1 MFTKVLVPL
10 DGSEVSKG
18 ILPFVTEIAR
28 EMEIGVVL
36 ARAMDFDHLEEGVVD
51 SDLGRLLRS
60 LREDG
65 ANVPSGH
72 ATRAEPWASN
82 LAARIERA
90 IRAPL
95 DDFAAELAHDE
106 ITAETAIRY
115 GPASD
120 AIIGMARETGCDL
133 IAMSTR
139 GRSLLASGIL
149 GSVTYKVLH
158 ESPLPVL
165 AITPERASMYTE
177 SDYALSRVIVP
188 LDGSELAETV
198 LPYATTLAGR
208 MNLELTLV
216 RVVHDGGELVDD
228 GMLTLDLL
236 AGIDKKAAAKAVDY
250 LATVKRGLSDSGIEA
265 GTELLRGKISSEI
278 AAYAHRME
286 HCMIALTTHGRSG
299 ASRLL
304 LGSVAEAVVR
314 ESGIPVLVVR
324 ADTTDH

>member
-1 MFTKVLVPL
+1 MCLRPC
-10 DGSEVSKG
+10 
-18 ILPFVTEIAR
+18 TE
-28 EMEIGVVL
+28 
-36 ARAMDFDHLEEGVVD
+36 
-51 SDLGRLLRS
+51 
-60 LREDG
+60 
-65 ANVPSGH
+65 
-72 ATRAEPWASN
+72 AEPWASN
-82 LAARIERA
+82 LVARIERVVK
-90 IRAPL
+90 APL
-95 DDFAAELAHDE
+95 DDLAAELAHE
-106 ITAETAIRY
+106 GITAETAISY

-120 AIIGMARETGCDL
+120 AIIGMAQETECDL

-165 AITPERASMYTE
+165 AITPERASLYTE
-177 SDYALSRVIVP
+177 SDYALSRMIVP

-216 RVVHDGGELVDD
+216 RVVHDGGDQFDD

-236 AGIDKKAAAKAVDY
+236 ASIDEKAATKAANYLLAVQRRLMRSGSEVD
-250 LATVKRGLSDSGIEA
+250 R
-265 GTELLRGKISSEI
+265 ELLRGKISSEI
-278 AAYAHRME
+278 AAYAHRTE

-299 ASRLL
+299 VSRML

-314 ESGIPVLVVR
+314 ESGVPVLVVR
-324 ADTTDH
+324 ADTSFH